1 MPVNRSVIGFIL
13 VMVGLLNVNLFAQPA
28 AASGSPV
35 TIEAILR
42 SIEAQGR
49 TQEELLRSLLEEVQ
63 QSRITTQI
71 NSVNLYRLQMLTES
85 LNSQQGRVDSL
96 TAELDLLTQ
105 QLQTTNDSLPMDD
118 QLPELESAIQQA
130 TDPAHR
136 QMLLQMFNTTK
147 RALESQRE
155 QLRKESER
163 NQLRQQTLQS
173 QIEQEKA
180 RLVELEEKISAMD
193 RHFQKVTTELVKRGA
208 R

>member
-1 MPVNRSVIGFIL
+1 MPVNKSVIGFIL
-13 VMVGLLNVNLFAQPA
+13 DMVGLLNVNLFAQPA
-28 AASGSPV
+28 AAPGPPV
-35 TIEAILR
+35 TIEALLR

-49 TQEELLRSLLEEVQ
+49 TQEVLLRSLLEEVQ

-85 LNSQQGRVDSL
+85 LNSQQSRVDSL

>member
-13 VMVGLLNVNLFAQPA
+13 VMVGLLNINLFAQPA

-49 TQEELLRSLLEEVQ
+49 TQEALLRSLLEEVQ
-63 QSRITTQI
+63 QNRITSQI
-71 NSVNLYRLQMLTES
+71 NSVNLYRLQMLTETLS
-85 LNSQQGRVDSL
+85 SQQNRVDSL

-105 QLQTTNDSLPMDD
+105 QLQATNDSLPMED
-118 QLPELESAIQQA
+118 QLSELESAIQQA

-136 QMLLQMFNTTK
+136 QTLLQMFNTAK
-147 RALESQRE
+147 RALESQKE

>member
-1 MPVNRSVIGFIL
+1 MPVNKSVIGFTL

-35 TIEAILR
+35 TIEALLR

-49 TQEELLRSLLEEVQ
+49 TQEALLRSLLEEVQ
-63 QSRITTQI
+63 QNRITSQI

-85 LNSQQGRVDSL
+85 LNSQQSRVDSL

-173 QIEQEKA
+173 QIEHEKA

>member
-1 MPVNRSVIGFIL
+1 MPVNKSVIGFIL

-28 AASGSPV
+28 AAPGPPV
-35 TIEAILR
+35 TIEALLR

-49 TQEELLRSLLEEVQ
+49 TQEVLLRSLLEEVQ

-85 LNSQQGRVDSL
+85 LNSQQSRVDSL

-180 RLVELEEKISAMD
+180 RLVELEEKISARD